1 MHEVAE
7 TSAITSHS
15 TLFLAT
21 QETQPQ
27 AILIEDMEQTKAVS
41 LSYIFITFLKAG
53 CLGFG
58 GFMSLISVVESMIVK
73 KRQLLTAEEMLDGIS
88 LASLLPGPQA
98 VNVVAYTGNKLKGTS
113 GAIAASIAVV
123 LPSFLLMTL
132 LSYLYGKYGD
142 IPEVKRFFSGFVP
155 AVAAV
160 IISVAYRMAKQNVK
174 GRIEVVL
181 VLLAI
186 AGLILIPKEFRLY
199 ITFLLVILFG
209 LIGYFFF
216 LDRKALSMAPKIA
229 RPKFPIITTGSA
241 LLMVA
246 LLIIGLYL
254 PVNDP
259 KTLFNLVKTFSGLSV
274 MLFGGGYV
282 IIPIMQH
289 HVVEVFQWLTHQAFK
304 DGIAFSQVMPGPILI
319 ASAFIGFQVKGF
331 IGALLSTI
339 AIFTPPA
346 ILMVI
351 ASKAMEY
358 FKKSITAKAIMR
370 GIRCGVIGMI
380 FFAAW
385 ELAKMADYS
394 SVSAIW
400 PSLLIFS
407 AALFALIK
415 YNVDVVY
422 IIPTAGL
429 IGYFLYP

>member
-1 MHEVAE
+1 
-7 TSAITSHS
+7 
-15 TLFLAT
+15 
-21 QETQPQ
+21 
-27 AILIEDMEQTKAVS
+27 
-41 LSYIFITFLKAG
+41 
-53 CLGFG
+53 
-58 GFMSLISVVESMIVK
+58 
-73 KRQLLTAEEMLDGIS
+73 
-88 LASLLPGPQA
+88 
-98 VNVVAYTGNKLKGTS
+98 
-113 GAIAASIAVV
+113 
-123 LPSFLLMTL
+123 
-132 LSYLYGKYGD
+132 
-142 IPEVKRFFSGFVP
+142 
-155 AVAAV
+155 
-160 IISVAYRMAKQNVK
+160 
-174 GRIEVVL
+174 
-181 VLLAI
+181 
-186 AGLILIPKEFRLY
+186 
-199 ITFLLVILFG
+199 
-209 LIGYFFF
+209 
-216 LDRKALSMAPKIA
+216 
-229 RPKFPIITTGSA
+229 
-241 LLMVA
+241 
-246 LLIIGLYL
+246 
-254 PVNDP
+254 
-259 KTLFNLVKTFSGLSV
+259 
-274 MLFGGGYV
+274 
-282 IIPIMQH
+282 MQH